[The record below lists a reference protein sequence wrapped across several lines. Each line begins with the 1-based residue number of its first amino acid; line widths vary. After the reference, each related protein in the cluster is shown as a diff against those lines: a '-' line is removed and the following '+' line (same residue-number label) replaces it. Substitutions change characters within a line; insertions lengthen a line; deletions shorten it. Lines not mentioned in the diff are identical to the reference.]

1 MLELS
6 ALGLLQRQPQ
16 HGYRLKQQLE
26 LFMSSCISVNYGA
39 IYPLLK
45 RLEERGQIVTIAEE
59 AGDAGCPRKIYGITP
74 SGRELWRQKML
85 EHPQESWVNSG
96 SRFQIKFF
104 FFGDLEPAER
114 LKLLEHRLRVCH
126 LRQDYIESL
135 KSEYP
140 LTDDYQFASRD
151 RCKSLLALE
160 INWLTEQI
168 AKEQSAMPA
177 AGCAY
182 VGVRDSPTA
191 LNSPLKKEKARTH
204 PIG

>member
-6 ALGLLQRQPQ
+6 ALGLLQLQPL

-45 RLEERGQIVTIAEE
+45 RLEERGDISVIAEE
-59 AGDAGCPRKIYGITP
+59 AGEAGCPRKIYGITAQ
-74 SGRELWRQKML
+74 GRELWRQKML

-104 FFGDLEPAER
+104 FFGELEPAER
-114 LKLLEHRLRVCH
+114 IKLLEHRLRACYT
-126 LRQDYIESL
+126 RQDYIESL

-140 LTDDYQFASRD
+140 LTDEYQFASRA
-151 RCKSLLALE
+151 RCKSVLAAE
-160 INWLTEQI
+160 IDWLTEQL
-168 AKEQSAMPA
+168 AKERRAISR
-177 AGCAY
+177 
-182 VGVRDSPTA
+182 VRDSPT
-191 LNSPLKKEKARTH
+191 SPESAESKGKSYLLTH
-204 PIG
+204 SGKP

>member
-6 ALGLLQRQPQ
+6 ALGLLQREPL

-45 RLEERGQIVTIAEE
+45 RLEERGLIVVIAEE
-59 AGDAGCPRKIYGITP
+59 VGDAGCPRKIYAITS
-74 SGRELWRQKML
+74 SGRDRWRQRML

-126 LRQDYIESL
+126 LRQDYIENL
-135 KSEYP
+135 ENECP
-140 LTDDYQFASRD
+140 LTDSYQFASRD
-151 RCKSLLALE
+151 RCKSILDLEIQWLTAQLAKEKSAISKVQDFLTPPKSALSKGKSLAL
-160 INWLTEQI
+160 TH
-168 AKEQSAMPA
+168 KE
-177 AGCAY
+177 
-182 VGVRDSPTA
+182 
-191 LNSPLKKEKARTH
+191 H
-204 PIG
+204 

>member
-6 ALGLLQRQPQ
+6 ALGLLQLQPL

-45 RLEERGQIVTIAEE
+45 RLEERGDISVIAEE
-59 AGDAGCPRKIYGITP
+59 AGDAGCPRKIYGITAQ
-74 SGRELWRQKML
+74 GRELWRQKML

-96 SRFQIKFF
+96 CRFQIKFF
-104 FFGDLEPAER
+104 FFGELEPPER
-114 LKLLEHRLRVCH
+114 MKLLEHRLRACYT
-126 LRQDYIESL
+126 RQDYIESL

-151 RCKSLLALE
+151 HCKSVLASE
-160 INWLTEQI
+160 IDWLTEQI
-168 AKEQSAMPA
+168 AQERSASSR
-177 AGCAY
+177 
-182 VGVRDSPTA
+182 VRDSPT
-191 LNSPLKKEKARTH
+191 SPESADPNGKSFQLTH
-204 PIG
+204 SGKP